1 MIRLLLVVFIAIP
14 VTAWYAWEVI
24 WAVFRKAPN
33 LDCVCYH
40 APRKWSRLMLRVAGV
55 KVVVENL
62 SVISETAPQIIVAN
76 HVSWYDVFALAA
88 NVPGEYLF
96 VAKKEAVSYTHL
108 TLPTILLV

>member
-1 MIRLLLVVFIAIP
+1 
-14 VTAWYAWEVI
+14 
-24 WAVFRKAPN
+24 
-33 LDCVCYH
+33 
-40 APRKWSRLMLRVAGV
+40 MLRVAGV